1 MKPTKKKRRRSM
13 VRPVQMT
20 AAEME
25 NVTKENVLATR
36 DSLALIAQ
44 RDPIHGDLM
53 EDVGQNSP
61 SMANLVNVILFDM
74 QMENSAHVAPQS
86 DGVVAHLNI
95 ANAKVVRISENQKKL
110 PNAPL
115 SLSDIP

>member
-1 MKPTKKKRRRSM
+1 
-13 VRPVQMT
+13 
-20 AAEME
+20 
-25 NVTKENVLATR
+25 
-36 DSLALIAQ
+36 
-44 RDPIHGDLM
+44 M

-95 ANAKVVRISENQKKL
+95 ANAKVVRISENQV
-110 PNAPL
+110 NDC
-115 SLSDIP
+115 SLRDCFYSLLI